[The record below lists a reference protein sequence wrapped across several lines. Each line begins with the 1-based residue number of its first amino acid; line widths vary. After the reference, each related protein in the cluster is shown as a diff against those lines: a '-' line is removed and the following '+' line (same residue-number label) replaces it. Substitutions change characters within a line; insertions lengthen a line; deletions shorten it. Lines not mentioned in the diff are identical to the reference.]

1 MPLLPQVMSRHL
13 CGLAWICG
21 ISYTRAVFGISLC
34 DLWPTFRYLCDLW
47 HEYGYLFWLCCHHR
61 LVSCEWCTD
70 RLVMSSQLAKG
81 RDCVQGELLSQLTSM
96 VLDPAGQLTSVV
108 LDLTAYISGI
118 GSHSYINGI
127 GSCSVHQW
135 YWISQLTSIVHQWY
149 CFKLDSLH
157 QWYWISQLTSI
168 VLDRATSVC
177 DPLSLKT
184 ECNFW
189 LADQCWVV
197 LSVFLVFLFYR
208 L

>member
-135 YWISQLTSIVHQWY
+135 YWISQLTSIV
-149 CFKLDSLH
+149 
-157 QWYWISQLTSI
+157 
-168 VLDRATSVC
+168 LDRATSVC